1 MSNKSDIELLSNW
14 RTIGSRNSEKVI
26 ELSEKVLKGKV
37 FDQEWAIREQLAIA
51 ALDLGKNELAN
62 EQIKLLNLKFP
73 NSPRIKILN
82 GLSFEVENNYEK
94 AKEIYENLLKIDE
107 TNVSAHQ
114 RLISLSLSTSTIQ
127 NTIIILLKYLDIF
140 YSDPSGWSLLS
151 ELYSELNLY
160 NQSLDSLGHLLL
172 IQPWD
177 ENQIRR
183 SGEIAYTLGDYQLSL
198 KHFLRSLE
206 MKGNVEENKNSNKT
220 RTWWGIKL
228 SVSRLLESNS
238 SSNSSSNLET
248 IIPFEMRTNEKQLKL
263 LDELSTEN
271 LLSSTSSGKGLNL
284 DITRR
289 LLSNSI
295 QIKEII
301 R

>member
-62 EQIKLLNLKFP
+62 
-73 NSPRIKILN
+73 
-82 GLSFEVENNYEK
+82 
-94 AKEIYENLLKIDE
+94 
-107 TNVSAHQ
+107 SAHQ